1 MYIMNVR
8 SLPPNVLIQ
17 ICISLLDEESF
28 DYDDPFDDFDDNE
41 KLIRNA
47 SAWASSNVERED
59 VEFISKFISDNLPLL
74 ESVKN
79 DGVSAKSIIPELS
92 IPSLKSYKVYYEIWG
107 PATLTE
113 KYRVTWE
120 SYDEDW
126 VKPSLRRSYYD
137 GDFDYYQGDYLEYET
152 DNFESDNFEITDVD
166 SINESKKTLLSKV
179 VVENTTDV
187 LDSLDKDTLLRLR
200 NIINQKLSSF

>member
-1 MYIMNVR
+1 MNLR

-28 DYDDPFDDFDDNE
+28 DYDDPFDDYDDNE
-41 KLIRNA
+41 KLVKNA
-47 SAWASSNVERED
+47 SAWASSTVERED

-79 DGVSAKSIIPELS
+79 DGVSVRSIIPELS

-113 KYRVTWE
+113 KYRITWD

-137 GDFDYYQGDYLEYET
+137 GDFDYYQGEYLEYET

-166 SINESKKTLLSKV
+166 SINESKKSLLSRV
-179 VVENTTDV
+179 VVENTTNV
-187 LDSLDKDTLLRLR
+187 LDNLDKDTLLRLR